1 MATAISRCRLFS
13 TPKRKRRMAI
23 SAPSGGLLL
32 LAARA
37 AGATAS
43 ARVRAAMN
51 LSICVFPSASVAKA
65 KHEFAQELKLFQMLV
80 QPGPGELPV
89 APHAGEVDAE
99 NAGCLLVRIAAEET
113 KLDDARRLG
122 V

>member
-43 ARVRAAMN
+43 ARGRAAMN

-65 KHEFAQELKLFQMLV
+65 KHEFAQELKIFQMLGP
-80 QPGPGELPV
+80 PGAGKIPV
-89 APHAGEVDAE
+89 APRAGDGDAA
-99 NAGCLLVRIAAEET
+99 NGGWLL
-113 KLDDARRLG
+113 
-122 V
+122 